1 VREPALIGQTL
12 SHYRIEKRL
21 GAGGMGEVFL
31 ARDLALGRMAAVKV
45 LSTALT
51 PETRARMLREAEAA
65 ARLQH
70 PAIATF
76 FEAGESDG
84 VAFLA
89 MEFVEGET
97 LRDRLRRG
105 PLPFPQALSI
115 AGALLEA
122 LGHAHTAGVLH
133 RDIKPENV
141 MVTADNLARL
151 LDFGIARLQGA
162 NGGASEESATEV
174 ALTQPGAVIGT
185 LGYMSPE
192 QLRGQPLDE
201 RSDLFSLGAVLF
213 EMLEGRPAFPGATPT
228 ERIAAILGSEPRLSG
243 DHPGVPGE
251 AASVLARALARD
263 PEGRYPSAAAF
274 LSDLRA
280 LASGELVASLPDSLA
295 IVDLRNLSRVADDD
309 WIGSGFAE
317 SLASDLARL
326 GGVSLVPRQ
335 KVLQA
340 RSGGPG
346 SESELGR
353 KLGCRWVLSGAYQ
366 RMGRRLRVTALLSD
380 STTGQT
386 VFSEKLD
393 GDLDEIFALQ
403 DRLSALVAGH
413 LGAGGAPEAR
423 PAPRIDVYEL
433 HARGRRFFHR
443 LEKGTLD
450 QARELFEL
458 AAGADPSY
466 APALAGLAAVHAMR
480 YPFQT
485 DPKELETSE
494 SYARRA
500 IAADP
505 DLAEPRIWLGYSLTR
520 LGRQEEALSQEVRAM
535 ELDPTSAF
543 APYFAAFCAAQM
555 GQREQALP
563 LFQRAVELD
572 PRHGFAWLALGWT
585 HADLG
590 HGAEAQWCLEK
601 AVSLENQTASGPT
614 AGAAGY
620 LGEYLRRAGEL
631 EKARV
636 ACLAGLDAV
645 ERSDNM
651 YRDTFRGVC
660 LCALGRTALA
670 QGDVTA
676 ARAAFVQAAAHL
688 RGRPR
693 TLGGGQLLVQALAG
707 LARAGD
713 GEAPLNEALE
723 LFESRRSHNFD
734 LMWACSDDVTLFE
747 LARGAGRV
755 GRTEQSAGLFA
766 RARESGSREA
776 LDAGA
781 P

>member
-1 VREPALIGQTL
+1 LIGQTL
-12 SHYRIEKRL
+12 SHYRVEKRL

-122 LGHAHTAGVLH
+122 LGHAHAAGVLH

-151 LDFGIARLQGA
+151 LDFGIARLQGTD
-162 NGGASEESATEV
+162 GSASEESATEV

-213 EMLEGRPAFPGATPT
+213 EMLEGRPAFPGATPA

-243 DHPGVPGE
+243 DPGVPGE
-251 AASVLARALARD
+251 AASVLARALARE
-263 PEGRYPSAAAF
+263 PERRYASAAAF

-280 LASGELVASLPDSLA
+280 LASGELVAALPDSLA
-295 IVDLRNLSRVADDD
+295 IVDLRNLSRVVDDD

-317 SLASDLARL
+317 SLASDLTRL
-326 GGVSLVPRQ
+326 SGVSLVPRQ

-340 RSGGPG
+340 RAGGPD

-366 RMGRRLRVTALLSD
+366 RIGRRLRVTALLMD
-380 STTGQT
+380 AATGQA

-393 GDLDEIFALQ
+393 GDLDEIFTLQ
-403 DRLSALVAGH
+403 DRLSALVAER

-485 DPKELETSE
+485 DPRELEISE

-505 DLAEPRIWLGYSLTR
+505 DLAEPRIWLGYTLSR
-520 LGRQEEALSQEVRAM
+520 MGRQEEGFAQESRAM
-535 ELDPTSAF
+535 ELDPANAF
-543 APYFAAFCAAQM
+543 APYFAGFCQSQM
-555 GQREQALP
+555 GRREEALR
-563 LFQRAVELD
+563 LFQKAVELD

-585 HADLG
+585 HSDLG
-590 HGAEAQWCLEK
+590 HDAEARWCLEK

-614 AGAAGY
+614 AGVAGY
-620 LGEYLRRAGEL
+620 LGEGLRRAGDL
-631 EKARV
+631 EKARA
-636 ACLAGLDAV
+636 ACLAGLEAV

-651 YRDTFRGVC
+651 YRDTFRAVC
-660 LCALGRTALA
+660 LCALGRTGLA

-676 ARAAFVQAAAHL
+676 ARAAFLQAAAHL
-688 RGRPR
+688 KGRPR

-707 LARAGD
+707 LTRAGD
-713 GEAPLNEALE
+713 GTAPLTEALE
-723 LFESRRSHNFD
+723 LFESRRGHNFD

-747 LARGAGRV
+747 LSRAAGKA
-755 GRTEQSAGLFA
+755 GHPEQAADLLA
-766 RARESGSREA
+766 RAREKGSREA
-776 LDAGA
+776 LAADA

>member
-1 VREPALIGQTL
+1 LIGQLL
-12 SHYRIEKRL
+12 SHYRVEKRL

-31 ARDLALGRMAAVKV
+31 ARDLALGRVAAVKV
-45 LSTALT
+45 LSAALT
-51 PETRARMLREAEAA
+51 LEARERMLREATAA

-115 AGALLEA
+115 CGALLEA
-122 LGHAHTAGVLH
+122 LGHAHAAGVLH
-133 RDIKPENV
+133 RDIKPENI
-141 MVTADNLARL
+141 MVTGDNLARL
-151 LDFGIARLQGA
+151 LDFGIARLREE
-162 NGGASEESATEV
+162 GGGGSEEETEV

-192 QLRGQPLDE
+192 QLKGQPLDE

-213 EMLEGRPAFPGATPT
+213 EMLEGSPAFPGATPT
-228 ERIAAILGSEPRLSG
+228 ERIAAILGTEPRLSG
-243 DHPGVPGE
+243 ATGIPSE
-251 AASVLARALARD
+251 AASVLSRALARD
-263 PEGRYPSAAAF
+263 PEKRYPSAAAF

-295 IVDLRNLSRVADDD
+295 IVDLRNLSRGADDD

-326 GGVSLVPRQ
+326 PGVSLVPRQ
-335 KVLQA
+335 KVVQA
-340 RSGGPG
+340 RAQAP
-346 SESELGR
+346 EAEPQLGR

-366 RMGRRLRVTALLSD
+366 RMGSRLRVTALLTDAS
-380 STTGQT
+380 TGQA
-386 VFSEKLD
+386 VLSEKLD
-393 GDLDEIFALQ
+393 GDLDDIFALQ
-403 DRLSALVAGH
+403 DRLSSLVAGH
-413 LGAGGAPEAR
+413 LRAGAAPEAR
-423 PAPRIDVYEL
+423 PAPRIDVYER

-450 QARELFEL
+450 QARVLFEE

-485 DPKELETSE
+485 DPRELETSE

-500 IAADP
+500 ITADP
-505 DLAEPRIWLGYSLTR
+505 DLAEPRIWLGYTLSR
-520 LGRQEEALSQEVRAM
+520 LGHQDEAFSQESRAM
-535 ELDPTSAF
+535 ELDPANAF
-543 APYFAAFCAAQM
+543 APYFGGFCLSQM
-555 GQREQALP
+555 GRREEALR

-585 HADLG
+585 HVDLG
-590 HGAEAQWCLEK
+590 HGSEGRWCLER
-601 AVSLENQTASGPT
+601 AVVLEGETASGPT
-614 AGAAGY
+614 SGVAGY
-620 LGEYLRRAGEL
+620 LGECLRRSGEL
-631 EKARV
+631 EEARA
-636 ACLAGLDAV
+636 ACLSGLDAV

-670 QGDVTA
+670 QGDA
-676 ARAAFVQAAAHL
+676 PSALAAFTQAVAHL

-707 LARAGD
+707 LSRTGD
-713 GEAPLNEALE
+713 GSPRLDEALE
-723 LFESRRSHNFD
+723 LFQSRQGFNFD
-734 LMWACSDDVTLFE
+734 LMWICSDDVTLLE
-747 LARGAGRV
+747 LARAAAEAGRADEAV
-755 GRTEQSAGLFA
+755 GLLA
-766 RARESGSREA
+766 RARERGSQEA
-776 LDAGA
+776 PASGA